1 MKDSKIRPKVDIP
14 VFAVCLI
21 INIVMFVYCAVRWDS
36 IPRYAFSLR
45 PGTKIVF
52 QIGLIEIPVVLLL
65 LIFVHAIGVLFPSLG
80 FYPGIRITESNRI
93 PIQNC
98 IRNMGDISLGF
109 SPSSRAYCSSSKQPK
124 RSFPLQC
131 SGSPDCFSL
140 RTWFSGTFA
149 CTKSRKQ
156 ANRRTLQEFP

>member
-1 MKDSKIRPKVDIP
+1 MKDSKIRPKVEIP

-21 INIVMFVYCAVRWDS
+21 INIVMFVYYAVRWDS

-98 IRNMGDISLGF
+98 IRNMGDISLGIF
-109 SPSSRAYCSSSKQPK
+109 TILQGVLFILKATETKLPFAVLWFTGLLLLADVVFWYVRMYKISKA
-124 RSFPLQC
+124 
-131 SGSPDCFSL
+131 G
-140 RTWFSGTFA
+140 
-149 CTKSRKQ
+149 
-156 ANRRTLQEFP
+156 

>member
-1 MKDSKIRPKVDIP
+1 MKDSKIRPKVEIP

-36 IPRYAFSLR
+36 IPRYAFSLK

-98 IRNMGDISLGF
+98 IRNMGDISLGIF
-109 SPSSRAYCSSSKQPK
+109 TILQGVLFILKATETKLPFAVLWFTGLLLLADVVFWYVRMYKISKA
-124 RSFPLQC
+124 
-131 SGSPDCFSL
+131 G
-140 RTWFSGTFA
+140 
-149 CTKSRKQ
+149 
-156 ANRRTLQEFP
+156 

>member
-98 IRNMGDISLGF
+98 IRNMGDISLGIF
-109 SPSSRAYCSSSKQPK
+109 TILQGVLFILKATETKLPFAVLWFTGLLLLADVVFWYVRMYKISKA
-124 RSFPLQC
+124 
-131 SGSPDCFSL
+131 G
-140 RTWFSGTFA
+140 
-149 CTKSRKQ
+149 
-156 ANRRTLQEFP
+156 

>member
-1 MKDSKIRPKVDIP
+1 MKDSKIRPKVEIP

-36 IPRYAFSLR
+36 IPRYAFSFR

-98 IRNMGDISLGF
+98 IRNMGDISLGIF
-109 SPSSRAYCSSSKQPK
+109 TILQGVLFILKATETKLPFAVLWFTGLLLLADVVFWYVRMYKISKA
-124 RSFPLQC
+124 
-131 SGSPDCFSL
+131 G
-140 RTWFSGTFA
+140 
-149 CTKSRKQ
+149 
-156 ANRRTLQEFP
+156 

>member
-1 MKDSKIRPKVDIP
+1 MKYSKIRPKVEIP

-98 IRNMGDISLGF
+98 IRNMGDISLGIF
-109 SPSSRAYCSSSKQPK
+109 TILQGVLFILKATETKLPFAVLWFTGLLLLADVVFWYVRMYKISKA
-124 RSFPLQC
+124 
-131 SGSPDCFSL
+131 G
-140 RTWFSGTFA
+140 
-149 CTKSRKQ
+149 
-156 ANRRTLQEFP
+156 

>member
-1 MKDSKIRPKVDIP
+1 MKDSKIRPKVEIP

-98 IRNMGDISLGF
+98 IRNMGDISLGIF
-109 SPSSRAYCSSSKQPK
+109 TILQGVLFILKATETKLPFAVLWFTGLLLLADVVFWYVRMYKISKA
-124 RSFPLQC
+124 
-131 SGSPDCFSL
+131 G
-140 RTWFSGTFA
+140 
-149 CTKSRKQ
+149 
-156 ANRRTLQEFP
+156 

>member
-65 LIFVHAIGVLFPSLG
+65 LIFVHAICVLFPSLG

-98 IRNMGDISLGF
+98 IRNMGDISLGIF
-109 SPSSRAYCSSSKQPK
+109 TILQGILFILKATETKLPFAVLWFTGLLLLADVVFWYVRMYKISKA
-124 RSFPLQC
+124 
-131 SGSPDCFSL
+131 G
-140 RTWFSGTFA
+140 
-149 CTKSRKQ
+149 
-156 ANRRTLQEFP
+156 

>member
-36 IPRYAFSLR
+36 IPRYAFSLK

-98 IRNMGDISLGF
+98 IRNMGDISLGIF
-109 SPSSRAYCSSSKQPK
+109 TILQGVLFILKATETKLPFAVLWFTGLLLLADVVFWYVRMYKISKA
-124 RSFPLQC
+124 
-131 SGSPDCFSL
+131 G
-140 RTWFSGTFA
+140 
-149 CTKSRKQ
+149 
-156 ANRRTLQEFP
+156 

>member
-1 MKDSKIRPKVDIP
+1 MKDSKIRPKVEIP

-98 IRNMGDISLGF
+98 IRNMGDISLGIF
-109 SPSSRAYCSSSKQPK
+109 TVLQGVLFILKATETKLPFAVLWFTGLLLLTDVVFWYVRMYKISKA
-124 RSFPLQC
+124 
-131 SGSPDCFSL
+131 G
-140 RTWFSGTFA
+140 
-149 CTKSRKQ
+149 
-156 ANRRTLQEFP
+156 

>member
-1 MKDSKIRPKVDIP
+1 MKDSKIRPKVEIP

-36 IPRYAFSLR
+36 IPRYAFSLK

-98 IRNMGDISLGF
+98 IRNMGDISLGIF
-109 SPSSRAYCSSSKQPK
+109 TVLQGVLFILKATETKLPFVVLWFTGLLLLADVVFWYVRMYKISKA
-124 RSFPLQC
+124 
-131 SGSPDCFSL
+131 G
-140 RTWFSGTFA
+140 
-149 CTKSRKQ
+149 
-156 ANRRTLQEFP
+156 

>member
-1 MKDSKIRPKVDIP
+1 MKDSKIRPKIEIP

-36 IPRYAFSLR
+36 IPRYAFSLK

-98 IRNMGDISLGF
+98 IRNMGDISLGIF
-109 SPSSRAYCSSSKQPK
+109 TILQGVLFVLKATETKLPFVVLWFTGLLLLADVVFWYVRMYKISKA
-124 RSFPLQC
+124 
-131 SGSPDCFSL
+131 G
-140 RTWFSGTFA
+140 
-149 CTKSRKQ
+149 
-156 ANRRTLQEFP
+156 

>member
-1 MKDSKIRPKVDIP
+1 MKDSKIRPKVEIP

-45 PGTKIVF
+45 PGTEIVF

-80 FYPGIRITESNRI
+80 FFPGIRITESNRI

-98 IRNMGDISLGF
+98 IRNMGDISLGIF
-109 SPSSRAYCSSSKQPK
+109 TILQGVLFILKATETKLPFAVLWFTGLLLLADVVFWYVRLYKISKA
-124 RSFPLQC
+124 
-131 SGSPDCFSL
+131 G
-140 RTWFSGTFA
+140 
-149 CTKSRKQ
+149 
-156 ANRRTLQEFP
+156 

>member
-1 MKDSKIRPKVDIP
+1 MKDSKIRPKVEIP
-14 VFAVCLI
+14 VFAICLI

-45 PGTKIVF
+45 PGTEIVF

-98 IRNMGDISLGF
+98 IRNMGDISLGIF
-109 SPSSRAYCSSSKQPK
+109 TILQGVLFILKATETKLPFAVLWFTGLLLLADVVFWYVRMYKISKA
-124 RSFPLQC
+124 
-131 SGSPDCFSL
+131 G
-140 RTWFSGTFA
+140 
-149 CTKSRKQ
+149 
-156 ANRRTLQEFP
+156 

>member
-1 MKDSKIRPKVDIP
+1 MKDSKIRPKVEIP

-98 IRNMGDISLGF
+98 IRNMGDSSLGIF
-109 SPSSRAYCSSSKQPK
+109 TILQSVLFILKATETKLPFAVLWFTGLLLLADVVFWYVRMYKISKA
-124 RSFPLQC
+124 
-131 SGSPDCFSL
+131 G
-140 RTWFSGTFA
+140 
-149 CTKSRKQ
+149 
-156 ANRRTLQEFP
+156 

>member
-1 MKDSKIRPKVDIP
+1 MKDAKIRKIDIP
-14 VFAVCLI
+14 ALAVSLI
-21 INIVMFVYCAVRWDS
+21 IDIAMFVYCAVRWDS
-36 IPRYAFSLR
+36 IPRYAFSLK

-98 IRNMGDISLGF
+98 IRNMVDISLGIF
-109 SPSSRAYCSSSKQPK
+109 TILQGVLFILKATETKLPFVVLWFTGLLLLADVVFWYVRMYKISKA
-124 RSFPLQC
+124 
-131 SGSPDCFSL
+131 G
-140 RTWFSGTFA
+140 
-149 CTKSRKQ
+149 
-156 ANRRTLQEFP
+156 

>member
-1 MKDSKIRPKVDIP
+1 MKDSKIRPKVEIP

-45 PGTKIVF
+45 PGTEIVF

-80 FYPGIRITESNRI
+80 FFPGIRITESNRI

-98 IRNMGDISLGF
+98 IRNMGDISLGIF
-109 SPSSRAYCSSSKQPK
+109 TILQGVLFILKATETKLPFAVLWFTGLLLLADVVFWYVRMYKISKA
-124 RSFPLQC
+124 
-131 SGSPDCFSL
+131 G
-140 RTWFSGTFA
+140 
-149 CTKSRKQ
+149 
-156 ANRRTLQEFP
+156 

>member
-1 MKDSKIRPKVDIP
+1 MKDSKIRPKVEIP

-98 IRNMGDISLGF
+98 IRNMGDISLGIF
-109 SPSSRAYCSSSKQPK
+109 TILQGVLFILKATETKLPFAVLWFTGLLLLTDVVFWYVRMYKISKA
-124 RSFPLQC
+124 
-131 SGSPDCFSL
+131 G
-140 RTWFSGTFA
+140 
-149 CTKSRKQ
+149 
-156 ANRRTLQEFP
+156 